1 LWLNSIQLQDYRN
14 YQNLEIGFRPGI
26 TLLHGPNGEG
36 KTNLVEAIYFA
47 STLQSH
53 RVAGYQNLISQ
64 NSPLSQI
71 TAKAQH
77 GGRELLVGLEINNK
91 GNNRYFVNG
100 NQVRKASELVGLIGT
115 VIFAPE
121 DLDLVRRDPSDRRSF
136 MDQALFQ
143 LKPRMAGVKSD
154 YDRVLK
160 QRNALLK
167 SAKSS
172 MKPELSTL
180 EIWDDQLIT
189 LGVELIVQR
198 LALLKH
204 LGPLLSDFYLKLS
217 GANEQIKLSLVSAIG
232 DDDNLSELPDDRDE
246 LATMFRS
253 RILENR
259 ARELERGITLVGPH
273 RDELLIEKDGLVA
286 RSHASQG
293 EAWSLALGLKLALA
307 TLLKENSKSGDPI
320 LLLDDVFAVLD
331 VGRRARL
338 LEFVLTYEQ
347 VIVTAADKEM
357 APELDWAD
365 VYRVSGGVLTHE
377 TEL

>member
-1 LWLNSIQLQDYRN
+1 M
-14 YQNLEIGFRPGI
+14 
-26 TLLHGPNGEG
+26 LHGPNGEG

-77 GGRELLVGLEINNK
+77 GGRELLVGLEINSK

>member
-1 LWLNSIQLQDYRN
+1 MWLNSIQLQDYRN
-14 YQNLEIGFRPGI
+14 YQDLEVSFRRGI

-36 KTNLVEAIYFA
+36 KTNLVEAVHFA

-53 RVAGYQNLISQ
+53 RVAGYQTLISKK
-64 NSPLSQI
+64 STLSQV
-71 TAKAQH
+71 TAKVQH
-77 GGRELLVGLEINNK
+77 GNRELLVGLEINNK

-100 NQVRKASELVGLIGT
+100 NQVRKASELIGLIGT

-167 SAKSS
+167 SAKGA
-172 MKPELSTL
+172 KNPELSTL
-180 EIWDDQLIT
+180 DIWDDQLIT
-189 LGVELIVQR
+189 LGVEIILQR
-198 LALLKH
+198 LALLKD

-232 DDDNLSELPDDRDE
+232 EDENLSELPDDRDE
-246 LATMFRS
+246 LSTMFRS
-253 RILENR
+253 RLLENR
-259 ARELERGITLVGPH
+259 SKELERGLTLVGPH

-307 TLLKENSKSGDPI
+307 TLLKENSSSGDPI

-347 VIVTAADKEM
+347 VIVTAADKDM

-365 VYRVSGGVLTHE
+365 IYRVSGGVLTHE